1 MSENNLLTI
10 EKLKWFISEG
20 HIQGIVSNQWFNGLI
35 TKFPLEFLLLSQLT
49 SNFNEKRNM
58 IKSRFSDKL
67 NLKIQKLLNFSLEQ
81 EDVDYLNSI
90 ISQLDNRI
98 TQKEKQ
104 LKN

>member
-1 MSENNLLTI
+1 MSENNLLTF

-58 IKSRFSDKL
+58 IKIRFSDKV
-67 NLKIQKLLNFSLEQ
+67 NLKIQKLLEYPLEE
-81 EDVDYLNSI
+81 EDVDYLNSLSI
-90 ISQLDNRI
+90 QLDERI
-98 TQKEKQ
+98 SQKEKQ